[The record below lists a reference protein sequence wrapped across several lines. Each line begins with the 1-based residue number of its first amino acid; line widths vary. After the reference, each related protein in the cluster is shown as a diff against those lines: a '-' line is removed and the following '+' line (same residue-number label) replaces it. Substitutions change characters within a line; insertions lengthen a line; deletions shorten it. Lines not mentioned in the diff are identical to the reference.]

1 MNCRQ
6 NYSVSGCRRG
16 AFDILVWWQG
26 VENPGLVSSGF
37 TPVHC
42 SVNVLEPTTTPAI
55 LEPRASLQSHDLS
68 IQDLIL

>member
-1 MNCRQ
+1 
-6 NYSVSGCRRG
+6 
-16 AFDILVWWQG
+16 VWWQG